1 MIIMVDYNK
10 IEIAILKHLYKH
22 AYIGKRHTRFE
33 NALKGGPKHLKGEAK
48 DSLEIMIKTG
58 LVLPYPTGH
67 GLDVR
72 INPERVCEVKR
83 IIGVTP
89 PP

>member
-1 MIIMVDYNK
+1 MVEYNK

-22 AYIGKRHTRFE
+22 AYIGKRHTPFE
-33 NALKGGPKHLKGEAK
+33 NALKGIPIHLRGEAK
-48 DSLEIMIKTG
+48 DSLEIMMKTG

-72 INPERVCEVKR
+72 INPERVDEVKR

>member
-1 MIIMVDYNK
+1 MIDYNK

-22 AYIGKRHTRFE
+22 AYIGKRHTPFE
-33 NALKGGPKHLKGEAK
+33 NALKGIPKHLRGEAK
-48 DSLEIMIKTG
+48 DSLEIMIKIG

-72 INPERVCEVKR
+72 INPERVDEVKR

>member
-1 MIIMVDYNK
+1 MIGYNN

-22 AYIGKRHTRFE
+22 AYIGKRHTPFE
-33 NALKGGPKHLKGEAK
+33 NALKGIPKHHRGEAK
-48 DSLEIMIKTG
+48 DCLEIMIKTG

-72 INPERVCEVKR
+72 INPERVDDVKR
-83 IIGVTP
+83 IIGVTTP
-89 PP
+89 P

>member
-1 MIIMVDYNK
+1 
-10 IEIAILKHLYKH
+10 
-22 AYIGKRHTRFE
+22 
-33 NALKGGPKHLKGEAK
+33 
-48 DSLEIMIKTG
+48 MIKTG

-72 INPERVCEVKR
+72 INPERVDEVKR

-89 PP
+89 PL

>member
-1 MIIMVDYNK
+1 MVDYNK

-22 AYIGKRHTRFE
+22 GYIGKRHTPFE
-33 NALKGGPKHLKGEAK
+33 NALKGIPKHLRGEAK

-58 LVLPYPTGH
+58 LILPYPTGH

-72 INPERVCEVKR
+72 INPERVDEVKR

-89 PP
+89 LP

>member
-1 MIIMVDYNK
+1 MIIMADYNK

-22 AYIGKRHTRFE
+22 AYIGKRHTPFE
-33 NALKGGPKHLKGEAK
+33 NALKGIPKHLKGEAK
-48 DSLEIMIKTG
+48 GSLEIMIKTG

-72 INPERVCEVKR
+72 INPERVDEVKR

-89 PP
+89 HP